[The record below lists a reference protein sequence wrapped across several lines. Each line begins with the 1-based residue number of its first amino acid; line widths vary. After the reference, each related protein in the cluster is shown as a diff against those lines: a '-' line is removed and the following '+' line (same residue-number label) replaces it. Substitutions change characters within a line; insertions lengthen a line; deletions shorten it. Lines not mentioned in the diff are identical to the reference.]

1 MVSPLK
7 VVQFSDYQKPQEEVS
22 QHSKIG
28 EKTASESD
36 SEKTPEAAGNM
47 GLPAIPDT
55 PLCGN
60 SEEEQCE
67 DSGCEKKKKPS
78 NPQACAKPVA
88 LASAGAEGHKSD
100 CAIMTPGQLQ
110 AAYKSEYQ
118 SWKNSKSRCKKK
130 GWPWASE
137 WESFKGF
144 LLSMGP
150 KPTPAHTLHRTDNAV
165 GAYGPDL
172 CEWAGKVTQN
182 NNKSDNIKVVVP
194 LTGEV
199 FTPQKLAKLHGVQ
212 VKTVYK
218 WISKYYSVLELL
230 AGKKS
235 KPLHA
240 LSVKLDELPAP
251 SPTPSTKKPLR
262 PLKMPEFQY
271 PYDEWMPIEDD
282 EDHFKATGEMRAT
295 HYLAYRAE
303 YDVVAAWADIVNAGL
318 PIPAYPELKYYR
330 MKPPSPEKLAELY
343 KPEPFKPP
351 PPKTKAP
358 APSYDDGYDPTDCLP
373 GPDDEDDHYDECDG
387 DGGDL

>member
-7 VVQFSDYQKPQEEVS
+7 AVQFSNDQKPQGEVS
-22 QHSKIG
+22 QHSKTS
-28 EKTASESD
+28 EKIASESD

-47 GLPAIPDT
+47 GVPAIPDT

-60 SEEEQCE
+60 SEEQPEA
-67 DSGCEKKKKPS
+67 SGCEKKKKPS
-78 NPQACAKPVA
+78 KPQASSKPVV
-88 LASAGAEGHKSD
+88 LASAGPEGHKSD
-100 CAIMTPGQLQ
+100 CATMTPGQLQ

-118 SWKNSKSRCKKK
+118 SWKNSKSRCKKQ
-130 GWPWASE
+130 GWPWAIE
-137 WESFKGF
+137 WDSFKGF

-150 KPTPAHTLHRTDNAV
+150 KPTPAHTLDRIDNTV

-172 CEWAGKVTQN
+172 CKWADKVAQN

-194 LTGEV
+194 LTWEV

-251 SPTPSTKKPLR
+251 SPAPTTKKLSR

-271 PYDEWMPIEDD
+271 PYDEWTPIEDD
-282 EDHFKATGEMRAT
+282 LDHYEATGEKRAT

-303 YDVVAAWADIVNAGL
+303 YDAAAAWADVVNAGL
-318 PIPAYPELKYYR
+318 PIPPFPELKYYPI
-330 MKPPSPEKLAELY
+330 KPPSPERLSQLY
-343 KPEPFKPP
+343 KPEPSKPP
-351 PPKTKAP
+351 PPKAKPKA
-358 APSYDDGYDPTDCLP
+358 AASTYDDGYDPADCMP
-373 GPDDEDDHYDECDG
+373 YPDDE
-387 DGGDL
+387 